1 MTEKPRDLRYQVSAD
16 RSSASRKVRYVE
28 TNQGDVDDC
37 MLCQLDEGNAPVSQN
52 DQHTA
57 ATAQEATALPS
68 SVDDSSTEVDDE
80 QDDELVESQ
89 LLEAIENQ
97 LAAQQPPFVQ
107 AVMNKLTLVG
117 HTRDDIVQMMAQ
129 VLAWQISD
137 MLEADHAFDLLAY
150 ERALRALPQLP
161 EHA

>member
-1 MTEKPRDLRYQVSAD
+1 MTDKPRDLRFQVSAD

-28 TNQGDVDDC
+28 TNQGDAEDC
-37 MLCQLDEGNAPVSQN
+37 MLCQLDEGGVPVSETEKN
-52 DQHTA
+52 TA
-57 ATAQEATALPS
+57 AVAQAAESAVEAP
-68 SVDDSSTEVDDE
+68 TELDE
-80 QDDELVESQ
+80 AAEDELVESQ

-97 LAAQQPPFVQ
+97 LAAQQPVFVQ

-117 HTRDDIVQMMAQ
+117 HTRDEIVQMMAQ
-129 VLAWQISD
+129 VLAWQIND

-161 EHA
+161 DMP

>member
-1 MTEKPRDLRYQVSAD
+1 MTDKPRDLRFQVSAD

-28 TNQGDVDDC
+28 TNQGDAEDC
-37 MLCQLDEGNAPVSQN
+37 MLCQLDEGGVPVSETEK
-52 DQHTA
+52 HTA
-57 ATAQEATALPS
+57 AVAQAAESAVEAPAEL
-68 SVDDSSTEVDDE
+68 DE
-80 QDDELVESQ
+80 AAEDELVESQ

-97 LAAQQPPFVQ
+97 LAAQQPVFVQ

-117 HTRDDIVQMMAQ
+117 HTRDEIVQMMAQ
-129 VLAWQISD
+129 VLAWQIND

-161 EHA
+161 DVS

>member
-1 MTEKPRDLRYQVSAD
+1 MTDKPRDLRYQVSAD

-28 TNQGDVDDC
+28 TNQGDADDC
-37 MLCQLDEGNAPVSQN
+37 MLCQLDEGGVPVSEN
-52 DQHTA
+52 DDAVTA
-57 ATAQEATALPS
+57 VTQQDQPIES
-68 SVDDSSTEVDDE
+68 SAAEPAAEIDDAAE
-80 QDDELVESQ
+80 DELVESQ

-97 LAAQQPPFVQ
+97 LSAQQPPFVQ
-107 AVMNKLTLVG
+107 SVMNKLTLVG
-117 HTRDDIVQMMAQ
+117 HTRDETVQMMAQ

-161 EHA
+161 DAP